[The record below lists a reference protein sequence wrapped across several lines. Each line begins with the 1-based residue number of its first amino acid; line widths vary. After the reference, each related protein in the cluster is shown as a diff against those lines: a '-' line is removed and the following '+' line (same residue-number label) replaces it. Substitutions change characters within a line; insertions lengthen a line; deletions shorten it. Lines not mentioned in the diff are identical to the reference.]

1 MSRFNRYVLACAL
14 AVALLLGQHA
24 SALHALGHAIDGATQ
39 NDGAPVPA
47 KCADHSIFA
56 TLGAALGSNAPVAP
70 FVAAVLPLR
79 VVPLHAGATLAPRFN
94 FRSRA
99 PPALA

>member
-1 MSRFNRYVLACAL
+1 MSHVTRYVLACAL
-14 AVALLLGQHA
+14 IIALLLGQHA

-39 NDGAPVPA
+39 NDGAPLPT

-56 TLGAALGSNAPVAP
+56 TIGAALGSNAPVAP
-70 FVAAVLPLR
+70 FVAAVLPLP
-79 VVPLHAGATLAPRFN
+79 VVPVRAGATLAQRFN
-94 FRSRA
+94 FRPRA